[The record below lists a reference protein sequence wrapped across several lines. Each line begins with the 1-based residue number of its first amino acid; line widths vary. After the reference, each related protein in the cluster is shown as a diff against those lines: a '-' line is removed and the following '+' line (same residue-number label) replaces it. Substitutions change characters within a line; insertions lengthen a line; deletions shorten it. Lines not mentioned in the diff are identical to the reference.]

1 MTTETDATALKVAET
16 PTSAAAVSA
25 RPAVLLPAPP
35 LSPLAL
41 ATILL
46 GVLLPMVDFFIVNVA
61 LPTLSHDLKA
71 GPATLELVVSGYA
84 TTYAVFLV
92 IGGRLGD
99 ARGRRRTFIT
109 GIGAF
114 TVASLL
120 CGLAPSAGW
129 LVAARILQGAAAA
142 LVVPQ
147 TLSTIQA
154 TGDGLSRAK
163 ALGWFGAT
171 GGIAAVAGQ
180 AFGGWLIDANVAG
193 STWRPIF
200 LVNVPLGLVGM
211 VLAARFVPE
220 TKALRVAKPDLRGA
234 ALLAAGV
241 VCVLVPLTEGQALHW
256 PWWSW
261 LLLAMSPFWLAAFVV
276 TERRL
281 ETAGRHP
288 LVPMSLLAHRSMR
301 RGLIVAGPFF
311 AGFAAFMFV
320 YALTAQEALH
330 WSAVKA
336 GLGLVPM
343 AAAFLV
349 ASLQTARLV
358 VRYGRTVITV
368 GGAVQLAGLGLVIGG
383 LEQTWPHTTP
393 WALLPGFV
401 VMGLGQGLTMP
412 SLIRVVLS
420 EVPLESA
427 GAGSGVFTSMQQLC
441 LALGVAALGT
451 LFVSLSAVTRLGTLH
466 AAALVLAIQAGVACT
481 TIAGSR
487 WLPRGA

>member
-1 MTTETDATALKVAET
+1 MTTETSSNLVSPSSSVGTPAATPRV
-16 PTSAAAVSA
+16 
-25 RPAVLLPAPP
+25 PA

-41 ATILL
+41 FTILL
-46 GVLLPMVDFFIVNVA
+46 GVLLPIVDFFIVNVA
-61 LPTLSHDLKA
+61 LPTMAGDLHSSA
-71 GPATLELVVSGYA
+71 ATLELVVSGYA

-99 ARGRRRTFIT
+99 ARGRRRTFVT

-120 CGLAPSAGW
+120 CGLAPTAGW

-154 TGDGLSRAK
+154 TGDGMSRAK

-180 AFGGWLIDANVAG
+180 AFGGWLIDANLAG

-211 VLAARFVPE
+211 VLAARVVPE
-220 TKALRVAKPDLRGA
+220 TRALRVARPDLRGA
-234 ALLAAGV
+234 ALLAASV

-261 LLLAMSPFWLAAFVV
+261 LLLAISPFWLTAFVV

-281 ETAGRHP
+281 ERSGRHP

-301 RGLIVAGPFF
+301 RGLIVAAPFF

-336 GLGLVPM
+336 GLALVPM
-343 AAAFLV
+343 AGAFLV
-349 ASLQTARLV
+349 AS
-358 VRYGRTVITV
+358 
-368 GGAVQLAGLGLVIGG
+368 
-383 LEQTWPHTTP
+383 
-393 WALLPGFV
+393 
-401 VMGLGQGLTMP
+401 
-412 SLIRVVLS
+412 
-420 EVPLESA
+420 
-427 GAGSGVFTSMQQLC
+427 
-441 LALGVAALGT
+441 
-451 LFVSLSAVTRLGTLH
+451 
-466 AAALVLAIQAGVACT
+466 
-481 TIAGSR
+481 
-487 WLPRGA
+487 